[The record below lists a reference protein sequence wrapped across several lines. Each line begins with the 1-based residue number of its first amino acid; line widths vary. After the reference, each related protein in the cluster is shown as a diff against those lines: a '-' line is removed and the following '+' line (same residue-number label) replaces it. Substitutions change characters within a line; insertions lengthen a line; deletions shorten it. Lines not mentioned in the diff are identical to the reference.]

1 MDKDSIA
8 AEYALGGLSN
18 NIFASRYISYI
29 PNKGQLIAQIV
40 CYATQIETN
49 PDAGHSYMVKEE
61 PYDVYKQSVMDAFPE
76 DITEDSIKFSAEI
89 PKQTLCKW
97 AVKGKSQKLSITVD
111 TSRADKTIRV
121 GILTSAHKRV
131 YIEANG
137 EVEQLFETSDKEFIR
152 SVFIENTE
160 VDTVKVSG
168 IATMLSDSEQNAGNT
183 QR

>member
-1 MDKDSIA
+1 MPNPSSTTCKSISLHKKA
-8 AEYALGGLSN
+8 
-18 NIFASRYISYI
+18 
-29 PNKGQLIAQIV
+29 
-40 CYATQIETN
+40 

-61 PYDVYKQSVMDAFPE
+61 PYDVYKQAVMDAFPE
-76 DITEDSIKFSAEI
+76 DITEDSIKLSAEI

-97 AVKGKSQKLSITVD
+97 AVKGKPQKISITVD
-111 TSRADKTIRV
+111 NIRADKTICV

-137 EVEQLFETSDKEFIR
+137 EVGQLFETSDKEFIR
-152 SVFIENTE
+152 SVFIENTD
-160 VDTVKVSG
+160 VDTVKISG